1 MISLLNGG
9 TLSTLQA
16 SLAYLAEMIDVSVE
30 YEYEG
35 KNISTETVFDKLTP
49 RSTLKRT
56 EYTYNVD
63 NLLQIETVIKGGITV
78 VKTFQYDAEGN
89 LTAVDITKS
98 YKEGQNGL

>member
-49 RSTLKRT
+49 
-56 EYTYNVD
+56 V
-63 NLLQIETVIKGGITV
+63 
-78 VKTFQYDAEGN
+78 AH
-89 LTAVDITKS
+89 
-98 YKEGQNGL
+98 